1 MNDATLRD
9 RFVAGLWHENPGLV
23 QLLGLCPL
31 LAVSNTAAS
40 DPGTWG
46 PTGRLPGFPGS
57 DAYPPQPMMDQI
69 RKMLDDYRAAGGMYE
84 EVSIADSGHVPFIT
98 HPEEFNRAFH
108 ALLEQNNP
116 QET

>member
-1 MNDATLRD
+1 
-9 RFVAGLWHENPGLV
+9 VGLV
-23 QLLGLCPL
+23 ERILAAEPKVPILWTYGADD

-57 DAYPPQPMMDQI
+57 EAYPPQPMMDQI
-69 RKMLDDYRAAGGMYE
+69 RKMLDDYRAVGGRYE

-108 ALLEQNNP
+108 AHLEQNNP